1 MLSVFIM
8 CVLFMF
14 SYDLVVMFLC
24 FSFYVLTMF
33 QLVFIGDKL
42 GLYTNIKKC
51 YNKRMFVFICIYLR
65 IDTYKYTNSYI

>member
-1 MLSVFIM
+1 
-8 CVLFMF
+8 
-14 SYDLVVMFLC
+14 MFLC

-33 QLVFIGDKL
+33 QLVFIGNKL
-42 GLYTNIKKC
+42 RLYTNIKKC